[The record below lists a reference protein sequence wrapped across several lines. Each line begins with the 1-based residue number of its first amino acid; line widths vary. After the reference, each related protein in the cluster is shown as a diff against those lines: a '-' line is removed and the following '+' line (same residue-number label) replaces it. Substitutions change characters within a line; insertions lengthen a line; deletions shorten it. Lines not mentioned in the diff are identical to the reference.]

1 MIDNAWDQHHL
12 MEAAAAVLR
21 AAGRDPDSDPAIVD
35 TPERYVRAWQELTE
49 GSTVDPAAI
58 EPFTE
63 PSWILDLDLFRS
75 APSVFD
81 PEEIADALEVVG
93 RRAALPTQV
102 LVELRAVDRQLA
114 ANFGDRAVVAAGQFK
129 VGSEMIAHDS
139 GLR

>member
-1 MIDNAWDQHHL
+1 MGVQRAEQITDRVARLLGRGRHAGTDQ
-12 MEAAAAVLR
+12 AAELL
-21 AAGRDPDSDPAIVD
+21 G
-35 TPERYVRAWQELTE
+35 WQMQF
-49 GSTVDPAAI
+49 VI
-58 EPFTE
+58 FY
-63 PSWILDLDLFRS
+63 
-75 APSVFD
+75 

-129 VGSEMIAHDS
+129 IGSEMIAHDS